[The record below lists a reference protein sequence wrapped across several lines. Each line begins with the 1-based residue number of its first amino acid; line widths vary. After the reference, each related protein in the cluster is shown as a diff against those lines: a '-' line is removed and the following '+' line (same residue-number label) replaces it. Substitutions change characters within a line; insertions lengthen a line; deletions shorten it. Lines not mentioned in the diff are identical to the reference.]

1 MFRCGIEWF
10 FGEEE
15 KNINR
20 KPSPLV
26 GEGVNRQV
34 DGRGKRKEKQKN
46 DFDLCTQT
54 CPYRLARL
62 GTSRPKAKRL
72 IAFSRRYAPKN
83 TIRLPPS
90 SGEADIK
97 EERNYSFYMS
107 KTSKYGNS
115 TQKSVFVPAYI
126 FHFYR
131 GRAIKKAPL

>member
-1 MFRCGIEWF
+1 MF

-46 DFDLCTQT
+46 DFSLCTPT

-62 GTSRPKAKRL
+62 GTSLRIRGKQTTKEKEIIVFKMYYL
-72 IAFSRRYAPKN
+72 I
-83 TIRLPPS
+83 
-90 SGEADIK
+90 
-97 EERNYSFYMS
+97 
-107 KTSKYGNS
+107 
-115 TQKSVFVPAYI
+115 V
-126 FHFYR
+126 
-131 GRAIKKAPL
+131 AIKR

>member
-54 CPYRLARL
+54 CPYRLAKL
-62 GTSRPKAKRL
+62 GTSLRVRGKL
-72 IAFSRRYAPKN
+72 
-83 TIRLPPS
+83 TT
-90 SGEADIK
+90 K
-97 EERNYSFYMS
+97 EERIHSF
-107 KTSKYGNS
+107 
-115 TQKSVFVPAYI
+115 
-126 FHFYR
+126 
-131 GRAIKKAPL
+131 